1 MSQLFSS
8 PYHYSPNPA
17 LIFSGVI
24 ACAAS
29 LPPSDLEVLSA
40 GITALGGQW
49 RTGLTKD
56 VTHLFAMSPDSQ
68 KYATAMHFREET
80 GVKIVL
86 PHWFDDV
93 VRLGMGGLSTD
104 VYEWPDPELLRNPL
118 GVGGGSGGH
127 ELTGA
132 KKNMYAMAALFT
144 TPMHESSSPPLK
156 DLEMATAA
164 ATGIQMEV
172 DIWKGKKIVLSRTL
186 QLFERRREAVE
197 IGIKRAGG
205 VVVRYDGDEEV
216 DEASLVV
223 GGTGEGAEL
232 SKREQERRKNEAEKV
247 LESDIL
253 VTRWR
258 DGRGYVVVRI
268 IHFHLLFDCFT
279 QFYRHFGPIKRLEH
293 LHGSFMSSQRGQ
305 SHVHSTNCCIIQFPN
320 DRSKRSQITSVS
332 CSFFFFSRADFLLG
346 NNCN

>member
-1 MSQLFSS
+1 MLLLINGWIVAWFLGKPNRRFNSFRLQIRLLTWCSS
-8 PYHYSPNPA
+8 PYHYSPDPS

-24 ACAAS
+24 ACATS

-56 VTHLFAMSPDSQ
+56 VTHLFAISPDSQ

-86 PHWFDDV
+86 PHWFDDA

-104 VYEWPDPELLRNPL
+104 VYEWPDPDMLKNPL
-118 GVGGGSGGH
+118 GVGGGQ
-127 ELTGA
+127 ELTGV

-144 TPMHESSSPPLK
+144 APMHESSPPALK
-156 DLEMATAA
+156 DL
-164 ATGIQMEV
+164 QMVSGTQSRTEV
-172 DIWKGKKIVLSRTL
+172 DIWKGKRIVLSRTL

-197 IGIKRAGG
+197 AGIKRAGG

-216 DEASLVV
+216 DEGFGVIGS
-223 GGTGEGAEL
+223 TGSEEL
-232 SKREQERRKNEAEKV
+232 SMKEKERRKNEAATV
-247 LESDIL
+247 SDCDVL

-258 DGRGYVVVRI
+258 DGAAYVVVCLN
-268 IHFHLLFDCFT
+268 F
-279 QFYRHFGPIKRLEH
+279 
-293 LHGSFMSSQRGQ
+293 
-305 SHVHSTNCCIIQFPN
+305 
-320 DRSKRSQITSVS
+320 S
-332 CSFFFFSRADFLLG
+332 CSFFIRCLMFL
-346 NNCN
+346 